1 MREHGRGS
9 IVNIASVSG
18 IRGNTGRVAYGSSK
32 GGAIMMTKVMAAE
45 LGPLGIR
52 VNATFPG
59 RSNAHGEG
67 SAHRAGPRGVDAYGP
82 ATPLRDP

>member
-45 LGPLGIR
+45 LGPFGSGQCDC
-52 VNATFPG
+52 PG
-59 RSNAHGEG
+59 RSK
-67 SAHRAGPRGVDAYGP
+67 RRW
-82 ATPLRDP
+82 